1 MSRRAGPWAGHVLA
15 ALIAGV
21 SMIGVATVGVHMQ
34 FRRSFPGEGRSAALD
49 PRMVACAVLVAAA
62 LVAMRRW
69 PRVGFLTAAAGLI
82 GYGLV
87 GGPYMGLY
95 LPAALATSVLVGRL
109 GLRAAAPYFVAV
121 PVMVACAGFASKEI
135 DTEDLS
141 TWRILFSGT
150 IWTLLPALG
159 VAVLSSRR
167 QAALRERAD
176 ALERAAANERL
187 RLAREIHDVVGH
199 SLSMISLQSGVA
211 LRVLDND
218 PAQVKAS
225 LEAIRGASKD
235 ALAELRH
242 TLGVFRGDA
251 GAFEADDAP
260 RAPTPTIPAI
270 AALVDDVR
278 AGGVA
283 VTLSPLPDAVGIGA
297 AEQAAA
303 YRIVQEALTNAVRHA
318 AGEPVSVGIR
328 RDPSTLVITVVN
340 SLAAGAATPVIEG
353 GGLRGMRERVV
364 ALGGTLE
371 VERRPASFV
380 VTAALPRT
388 GRDA

>member
-1 MSRRAGPWAGHVLA
+1 
-15 ALIAGV
+15 
-21 SMIGVATVGVHMQ
+21 
-34 FRRSFPGEGRSAALD
+34 
-49 PRMVACAVLVAAA
+49 
-62 LVAMRRW
+62 
-69 PRVGFLTAAAGLI
+69 
-82 GYGLV
+82 
-87 GGPYMGLY
+87 
-95 LPAALATSVLVGRL
+95 
-109 GLRAAAPYFVAV
+109 
-121 PVMVACAGFASKEI
+121 
-135 DTEDLS
+135 
-141 TWRILFSGT
+141 
-150 IWTLLPALG
+150 
-159 VAVLSSRR
+159 
-167 QAALRERAD
+167 
-176 ALERAAANERL
+176 
-187 RLAREIHDVVGH
+187 
-199 SLSMISLQSGVA
+199 
-211 LRVLDND
+211 
-218 PAQVKAS
+218 
-225 LEAIRGASKD
+225 

-380 VTAALPRT
+380 VTAALPGT